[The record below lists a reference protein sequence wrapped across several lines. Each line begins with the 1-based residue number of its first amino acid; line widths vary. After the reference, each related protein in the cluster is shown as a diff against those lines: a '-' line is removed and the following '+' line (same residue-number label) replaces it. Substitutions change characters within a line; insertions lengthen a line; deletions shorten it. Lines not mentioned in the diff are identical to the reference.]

1 VGSVLSTYLVKFQY
15 IIKPVVLVILGLNDV
30 CCLGR
35 ITTGPSGLSLAVKRK
50 GPAVEDD
57 GKMKRP
63 ATSSSKTKQ
72 AKQKI
77 SVLEEIMQ
85 VGLVSDVVYKDFTR
99 LSCQAS
105 HFR

>member
-1 VGSVLSTYLVKFQY
+1 MP
-15 IIKPVVLVILGLNDV
+15 IVLVIRGMNDV

-50 GPAVEDD
+50 APAVEDE
-57 GKMKRP
+57 GKTKKP

-72 AKQKI
+72 TKQKM

-85 VGLVSDVVYKDFTR
+85 VGPVYDVLYKDLRR

-105 HFR
+105 RFR